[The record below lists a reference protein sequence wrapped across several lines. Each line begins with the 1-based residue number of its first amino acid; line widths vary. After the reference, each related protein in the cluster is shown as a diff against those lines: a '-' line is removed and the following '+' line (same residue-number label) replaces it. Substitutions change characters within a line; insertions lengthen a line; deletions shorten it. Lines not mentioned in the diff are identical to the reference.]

1 MTDSILYSVF
11 LLTFLGIV
19 AALLLYVVAKKFNV
33 YENPLI
39 SEVEEMLPGAN
50 CAGCGSPGC
59 RSFAERLVN
68 AEDISD
74 LFCPVG
80 GNEVMKLVS
89 QALGKEVAEKD
100 PTVAV
105 IRCQGSCEVRPKT
118 SEYQGP
124 RSCAISALIY
134 SGETDCQYGCLG
146 DGDCVVAC
154 KFDAMYM
161 DEATGLPVVIT
172 DKCTSCGMCV
182 EACPRGII
190 EMRPKHKRDLKI
202 FVGCLNE
209 EKGGIAR
216 KACSVACIGCSK
228 CQDVCP
234 KDAITME
241 NNLAYIDPAYCTLCR
256 KCVDVCPTHSIIE
269 TNFPPRKVKQEEVPV
284 IKVEPVNPQQDA

>member
-1 MTDSILYSVF
+1 MTDSILYSVL
-11 LLTFLGIV
+11 LLTALGIV
-19 AALLLYVVAKKFNV
+19 AALVLYVVSKKFYV

-39 SEVEEMLPGAN
+39 SEVEELLPGAN

-59 RSFAERLVN
+59 RSFAEKLV
-68 AEDISD
+68 ASDDIAD

-80 GNEVMKLVS
+80 GNAVMKQVS
-89 QALGKEVAEKD
+89 AALGKEIAEQD

-161 DEATGLPVVIT
+161 DEETGLPVVIT

-182 EACPRGII
+182 TACPRNII

-209 EKGGIAR
+209 EKGGIAK

-234 KDAITME
+234 KDAITMN

-269 TNFPPRKVKQEEVPV
+269 TNFPPRKVKPEEVPI
-284 IKVEPVNPQQDA
+284 IKVEPVKTQPDA